1 MVKIIFIE
9 NDGKRRQVSGA
20 SGDSL
25 IQVAWDNDVDIEG
38 ACEGAMACSTCHVV
52 VDENWFKKLDETSE
66 EEEDMLD
73 LVYGLSST
81 SRLGCQIIISEDLDG
96 LILYLPDETHNKLLD

>member
-9 NDGKRRQVSGA
+9 KDGKRRQVSGA

-25 IQVAWDNDVDIEG
+25 IQVAWDNEIDIEG

-52 VDENWFKKLDETSE
+52 VDENWFKELDEASE

-73 LVYGLSST
+73 LVYGLSAT

-96 LILYLPDETHNKLLD
+96 LTLYLPDETHNKLLD

>member
-9 NDGKRRQVSGA
+9 KDGKRRQVNGE

-25 IQVAWDNDVDIEG
+25 IQVAWDNEIDIEG

-52 VDENWFKKLDETSE
+52 LDENWFKELDEASE

-73 LVYGLSST
+73 LVYGLSAT

-96 LILYLPDETHNKLLD
+96 LTLYLPDETHNKLLD

>member
-9 NDGKRRQVSGA
+9 KDGKRRQVNGE

-25 IQVAWDNDVDIEG
+25 IQVAWDNEIDIEG
-38 ACEGAMACSTCHVV
+38 ACEGAMACATCHVV
-52 VDENWFKKLDETSE
+52 VDENWFKELDEASE

-73 LVYGLSST
+73 LVYGLSAT

-96 LILYLPDETHNKLLD
+96 LTLYLPDETHNKLLD

>member
-52 VDENWFKKLDETSE
+52 VDENWFKELDEASE